1 MEFPS
6 SPVLGVFLLF
16 GDPNSV
22 LLRSCILGECNS
34 SSEKLYQ
41 SNRNHIVCSFYFKTV
56 SETKCNANS
65 DHSTKYHARFDYL
78 IDSPNCCLY
87 MKARIVLAITYII

>member
-41 SNRNHIVCSFYFKTV
+41 SNRNHIVCSFYFKTM
-56 SETKCNANS
+56 SESKCNASS
-65 DHSTKYHARFDYL
+65 DHGTFNVRFNDL
-78 IDSPNCCLY
+78 IDLANCFLY
-87 MKARIVLAITYII
+87 LKARIVLAI

>member
-41 SNRNHIVCSFYFKTV
+41 SNRNHIVCSFYFKIV
-56 SETKCNANS
+56 SETKCNAGF
-65 DHSTKYHARFDYL
+65 DHRTMYHARFDYL
-78 IDSPNCCLY
+78 IDSANCCLY